1 MFGARTLALGLAA
14 GALLA
19 SCGGDDPTA
28 LYRLEPTKECLEQ
41 SDVRVNAKPPAT
53 DFVASTASGG
63 ALRVRFADIRL
74 TLVFGGS
81 EEEAGRIDQAYRRF
95 APRKLPIDDVLERNR
110 NVVELWEFSPTIDHQ
125 DTLNRCLRS

>member
-1 MFGARTLALGLAA
+1 MIGTRTFAVGLAA
-14 GALLA
+14 AALLA
-19 SCGGDDPTA
+19 ACGGDDPTA
-28 LYRLEPTKECLEQ
+28 PYRLEPTKACLEE
-41 SDVRVNAKPPAT
+41 SDLRVNDKPPPT

-74 TLVFGGS
+74 TLVFGES
-81 EEEAGRIDQAYRRF
+81 EEEAGRIDRAYRRF
-95 APRKLPIDDVLERNR
+95 APRKLPIDDVLKRNR